1 MGYPYSGYPGDPAQD
16 LYGKSTDQLSAN
28 GGYGLTGP
36 TADFYAGRERTAGW
50 GGDRTAYDAHVAE
63 ARQRGLMDAYDAA
76 RQFEQRA
83 FVEHALR
90 QQRPPMTPA
99 AYAQPTSY
107 ARTVGQAA
115 SPMPTTVSRSSLGS
129 APVRKVPASREWIRT
144 LGGWIMLI
152 SALPALG
159 SLAAGPA
166 AGPARLF
173 IPAFV
178 VGLVVFMVGGSLES
192 RRIHRR
198 R

>member
-115 SPMPTTVSRSSLGS
+115 SPMP
-129 APVRKVPASREWIRT
+129 ASREWIRT